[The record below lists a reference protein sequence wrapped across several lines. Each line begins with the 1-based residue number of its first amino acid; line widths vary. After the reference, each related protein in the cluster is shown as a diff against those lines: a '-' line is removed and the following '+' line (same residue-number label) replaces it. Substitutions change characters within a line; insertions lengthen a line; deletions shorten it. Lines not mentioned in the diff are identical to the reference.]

1 VSDIILKYTGRK
13 IIWGQCRGLLLYSG
27 EKWRSMR
34 KNETFPMIFKMY
46 DMVRHEMI
54 WCNTIYDMVWYDI
67 WYDAVWYICY
77 DNHTIPYDT
86 LRYDMIYDTIWWYGM
101 IYVMIWYDDML
112 WYDLVWYDMVWY
124 NDMIWYD
131 MTWYDIMIWYGMI
144 WYMIFIYCNW
154 VFSLWQW
161 LVNLYKSKKDAAV
174 YRRRNS
180 TQNTKTQNTQNRKKT
195 YDGWNFNSGN
205 YLFTTDT
212 K

>member
-1 VSDIILKYTGRK
+1 MSDIILKYTGSK

-86 LRYDMIYDTIWWYGM
+86 LWYDMIWYMIRYD
-101 IYVMIWYDDML
+101 
-112 WYDLVWYDMVWY
+112 DMVWY
-124 NDMIWYD
+124 MLWYMMICYDMIWYD
-131 MTWYDIMIWYGMI
+131 MIWYDIMIWSGMI
-144 WYMIFIYCNW
+144 WHGMI
-154 VFSLWQW
+154 
-161 LVNLYKSKKDAAV
+161 
-174 YRRRNS
+174 
-180 TQNTKTQNTQNRKKT
+180 
-195 YDGWNFNSGN
+195 
-205 YLFTTDT
+205 
-212 K
+212 